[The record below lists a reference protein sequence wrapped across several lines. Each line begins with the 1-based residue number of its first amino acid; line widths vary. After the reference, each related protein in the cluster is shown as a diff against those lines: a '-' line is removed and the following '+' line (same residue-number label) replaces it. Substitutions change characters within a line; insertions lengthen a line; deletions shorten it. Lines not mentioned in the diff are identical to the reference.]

1 MSLNWLTIELMK
13 KHLRIDGNEEDDL
26 LLRYGAAAEAV
37 ILQLCGMSY
46 DEMVAKYGAMPVELE
61 NASLL
66 LVEVSY
72 KERGPVSVQNM
83 SVVPY
88 SFDLLVKPYMML

>member
-1 MSLNWLTIELMK
+1 LIK

-37 ILQLCGMSY
+37 ILQLCSMSY

-88 SFDLLVKPYMML
+88 SFDLLVKPYMAL

>member
-1 MSLNWLTIELMK
+1 MNLNWLTVELIK
-13 KHLRIDGNEEDDL
+13 KHLRIDGDEEDDL
-26 LLRYGAAAEAV
+26 LLRYGAAAESV

-46 DEMVAKYGAMPVELE
+46 AELIEKYETVPVELE

-66 LVEVSY
+66 LTEVSY

-88 SFDLLVKPYMML
+88 SFDLLVKPYVRL